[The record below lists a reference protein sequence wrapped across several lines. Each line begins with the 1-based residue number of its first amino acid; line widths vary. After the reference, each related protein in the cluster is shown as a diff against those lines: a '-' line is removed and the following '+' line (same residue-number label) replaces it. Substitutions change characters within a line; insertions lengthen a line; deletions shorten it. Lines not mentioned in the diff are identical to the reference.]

1 MGSFDPVRELTLPD
15 SMVQFVRFVIVGT
28 SGYALNLGVFALA
41 HLAIDYRL
49 AACVSWV
56 FAVTNN
62 FLWNRAWTFR
72 DCREV
77 DAHAQAVRFFV
88 VSLVGLGFSLLILN
102 ALVDGAGMP
111 PVLAQAI
118 SIICALPLSFA
129 GNKLWSFR
137 EAA

>member
-1 MGSFDPVRELTLPD
+1 VRELALPD

-41 HLAIDYRL
+41 HVAMDYRL
-49 AACVSWV
+49 AACVAWV

-62 FLWNRAWTFR
+62 FVWNRAWTFR
-72 DCREV
+72 DSRED
-77 DAHAQAVRFFV
+77 DARAQAIRFIV
-88 VSLVGLGFSLLILN
+88 VSLLGLGFSLIVLN
-102 ALVDGAGMP
+102 ALVDGAGVE

-118 SIICALPLSFA
+118 SIICVMPLSFA

-137 EAA
+137 EPA